1 MPLLMITY
9 RNPDTFL
16 DALPTEILQD
26 IAGHLAKCDLLSL
39 NMTSKALHRITALN
53 LYRHLSIRRSRQLR
67 VFAEIVSARQHAAEY
82 TTRFA
87 LEDPIDPLWAES
99 EGRLMQ
105 LQQIFGTPWTNLKVL
120 IMDKRPM
127 EIENTSEAK
136 RLATH
141 IVKAVL
147 AQSQLEQCR

>member
-9 RNPDTFL
+9 RNPNTFL
-16 DALPTEILQD
+16 DTLPTEILQD

-53 LYRHLSIRRSRQLR
+53 LYRHLSIRRSSQLR
-67 VFAEIVSARQHAAEY
+67 VFAETVSAKQYAAEY

-87 LEDPIDPLWAES
+87 LEDPRDLLWAENQ
-99 EGRLMQ
+99 GRLMQ
-105 LQQIFGTPWTNLKVL
+105 LQQIFDTPWTNLKVL
-120 IMDKRPM
+120 IIDKMPM
-127 EIENTSEAK
+127 EIRNNSEAK

-141 IVKAVL
+141 IAKAVL
-147 AQSQLEQCR
+147 AQPQLEQCR